1 MNPKDNLS
9 RKLNSCEIKD
19 QTLEKIYFK
28 SKNMFRDIM

>member
-19 QTLEKIYFK
+19 IKHWKKFTSNQKICLET
-28 SKNMFRDIM
+28 